1 MFKKKKKNERK
12 NVFPEMRVLNVQ
24 VVHPLS
30 RELHFILYLRQFTC
44 FSTREIIYVSM
55 YNILITSKF
64 HIKYMHHIT
73 QCFGQ
78 GNPIGKHVIIKIAD

>member
-1 MFKKKKKNERK
+1 
-12 NVFPEMRVLNVQ
+12 MRVLNVP

-30 RELHFILYLRQFTC
+30 RELHFILYLRQFTYVLVQEKSYMYLC
-44 FSTREIIYVSM
+44 IY
-55 YNILITSKF
+55 ILITSKF